1 MPIGAFRVGWLTSL
15 SLTLTPFDTDRQPAQ
30 ITRLK
35 PVLNTTALLTDRYEL
50 TMLQAARHSGKA
62 DRPAV
67 FEVFTRSLPA
77 GRRYG
82 VVAGT
87 GRLLEAI
94 KNFKFNP
101 DDLDWLRREG
111 VVDTETLEWLADYKF
126 SGNIWGYR
134 EGEIYF
140 PNSPILIVE
149 APFAEAVLLETLVI
163 SVLNFDSAV
172 ASAASRMINAAGGR
186 RTAEMGSRRANE
198 TAAVAAARAAY
209 VAGFDA
215 TSNLEA
221 GRTWGVPT
229 MGTAAHAF
237 TLLHDSE
244 EQAFRAQVETFGPGT
259 TLLVDTFD
267 IEAGVRNAVAAA
279 GTKLGAVRLDS
290 GDLPVEVARVRKLLD
305 ELGAVD
311 TKITV
316 TNDLDEFAIAALA
329 AAPVDAYGVGTS
341 VVTGSGSPT
350 AGFVYKLVAI
360 EDEDGQQRSV
370 AKTSAKKGNVGG
382 RKFALRRRDEHG
394 VAVAEIIGAGHH
406 PDEARTDREL
416 LEPLIIAGEIQEQFV
431 GIAGTTLARQH
442 HALVKNELPLQA
454 LRLGRGEA
462 AIPTIFV

>member
-1 MPIGAFRVGWLTSL
+1 
-15 SLTLTPFDTDRQPAQ
+15 
-30 ITRLK
+30 
-35 PVLNTTALLTDRYEL
+35 
-50 TMLQAARHSGKA
+50 
-62 DRPAV
+62 
-67 FEVFTRSLPA
+67 
-77 GRRYG
+77 
-82 VVAGT
+82 
-87 GRLLEAI
+87 
-94 KNFKFNP
+94 
-101 DDLDWLRREG
+101 
-111 VVDTETLEWLADYKF
+111 
-126 SGNIWGYR
+126 
-134 EGEIYF
+134 
-140 PNSPILIVE
+140 
-149 APFAEAVLLETLVI
+149 
-163 SVLNFDSAV
+163 LNFDSAV
-172 ASAASRMINAAGGR
+172 ASAASRMITAAGGR

-259 TLLVDTFD
+259 TLLVDTYD
-267 IEAGVRNAVAAA
+267 IENGVRNAVAVA
-279 GTKLGAVRLDS
+279 GSALGAVRLDS
-290 GDLPVEVARVRKLLD
+290 GDLPVEVARVRRLLD
-305 ELGAVD
+305 ELGAVE

-341 VVTGSGSPT
+341 VATGSGAPT

-360 EDEDGQQRSV
+360 EDEGGEQRSV

-382 RKFALRRRDEHG
+382 RKFALRRKDDHG

-416 LEPLIIAGEIQEQFV
+416 LVPLIIEGFIQEQYAGV
-431 GIAGTTLARQH
+431 GGTELAREH